1 MRLHLNWIEFMMEN
15 QIRLA
20 KEEDHDAIAQ
30 LFRRC
35 SLAMRSEGIMQ
46 WSEDYPKPTELS
58 NDISNNS
65 LWIYLLNQ
73 SVAGT
78 ITINGI
84 EHPEY
89 KKVNWIHSNFQV
101 VHRLAVHPEY
111 QKQGIARELMQ
122 FAEEHCA
129 NSGYAS
135 IRLDAFTKNPVNIN
149 FYSKLNYDQVGMIYF
164 KYHTEPFACF
174 EKLLWF

>member
-1 MRLHLNWIEFMMEN
+1 
-15 QIRLA
+15 
-20 KEEDHDAIAQ
+20 
-30 LFRRC
+30 
-35 SLAMRSEGIMQ
+35 MQ

-111 QKQGIARELMQ
+111 QERALPE
-122 FAEEHCA
+122 
-129 NSGYAS
+129 S
-135 IRLDAFTKNPVNIN
+135 
-149 FYSKLNYDQVGMIYF
+149 
-164 KYHTEPFACF
+164 
-174 EKLLWF
+174 